1 MTHALLTVQG
11 ANRPGI
17 VAEISRLLHTQRINI
32 SDSSMTSLRSEFV
45 MMLLL
50 ELPAQIDP
58 AVLHQEFL
66 ALEAHN
72 LRLHL
77 QSVSEAEAAAPSRPL
92 HPTHAISVLGPDQTG
107 IVYRVSSVL
116 AGQGV
121 NILDVDTQLLERPD
135 QPLYAMILE
144 IDAEGADLH
153 QLEHALAEVAQELGI
168 DLNLH
173 PVAYAEI

>member
-1 MTHALLTVQG
+1 MHFALLTVQG

-17 VAEISRLLHTQRINI
+17 VAEISRLLHTHRINI

-50 ELPAQIDP
+50 EFPIGLAPDLMQ
-58 AVLHQEFL
+58 QEFA

-77 QSVSEAEAAAPSRPL
+77 QPVPASEAAAPARPL
-92 HPTHAISVLGPDQTG
+92 QPTHAISVLGPDQTG

-116 AGQGV
+116 AAYNV
-121 NILDVDTQLLERPD
+121 NILDVDTQLLDRQD

-144 IDAEGADLH
+144 IDASGTDLNV
-153 QLEHALAEVAQELGI
+153 LERSLTEVAQSLGV

>member
-17 VAEISRLLHTQRINI
+17 VAEISRLLHDRRINI
-32 SDSSMTSLRSEFV
+32 SDSSMTTLRSEFV

-50 ELPAQIDP
+50 ELPQALVFEQL
-58 AVLHQEFL
+58 AAEFSGL
-66 ALEAHN
+66 AGAS
-72 LRLHL
+72 LRVHL
-77 QSVSEAEAAAPSRPL
+77 QPVSDSEASRPL
-92 HPTHAISVLGPDQTG
+92 RPPQPTHAISVLGPDQTG
-107 IVYRVSSVL
+107 IVYRVSQVL
-116 AGQGV
+116 ANLGV
-121 NILDVDTQLLERPD
+121 NILDVDTQLLDRPG

-144 IDAEGADLH
+144 IDAGDADAGALDSSLR
-153 QLEHALAEVAQELGI
+153 EVAQDLGI

>member
-17 VAEISRLLHTQRINI
+17 VAEISRLLHGHQINI
-32 SDSSMTSLRSEFV
+32 SDSSMTTLRSEFV

-50 ELPAQIDP
+50 ELPAGL
-58 AVLHQEFL
+58 AAAALHQEFL
-66 ALEAHN
+66 SLEAHQ

-77 QSVSEAEAAAPSRPL
+77 QEISEAEAATPVRPVQPS
-92 HPTHAISVLGPDQTG
+92 HAISVLGPDQTG
-107 IVYRVSSVL
+107 IVYHVSQVL
-116 AGQGV
+116 ANLQV
-121 NILDVDTQLLERPD
+121 NILDVDTQLLDRPG

-144 IDAEGADLH
+144 IDASGTELPV
-153 QLEHALAEVAQELGI
+153 LEQALAEVARNLGI